1 MTALAVTNLS
11 CLKLTRTAIKA
22 GKQKRQLVIGYK
34 TIISQNRLR
43 RTKKR
48 GSCRALKPIPPK
60 KTFGLRS
67 AQPKK
72 KPPIRATILKKV
84 YSWRTSTTRLE
95 PILWQKAENKN
106 CTSPAA
112 CYSKAV
118 TRPARKTIC
127 IFFEISPAEI
137 F

>member
-1 MTALAVTNLS
+1 
-11 CLKLTRTAIKA
+11 LTRTAIKA

-95 PILWQKAENKN
+95 PILWQKVENLKRERQPRRLFQQSCN
-106 CTSPAA
+106 AP
-112 CYSKAV
+112 
-118 TRPARKTIC
+118 RQKTALW
-127 IFFEISPAEI
+127 IF
-137 F
+137 